1 MAGTQVTESSL
12 LPWDVDAAAVNSTSQ
27 TSSQRLRKSR
37 SLAHKDTLQVN
48 GRAGAVQPHGLGH
61 NDGAAR
67 FLLVRPQH
75 FLSLSSG
82 NLWKAARVV
91 MPWLENVPGSARSLW
106 R

>member
-1 MAGTQVTESSL
+1 MVLLGTMAGTQVTESSL

-27 TSSQRLRKSR
+27 TSTQRLRKSR

-67 FLLVRPQH
+67 FPSSASSTLLVPFKWQP
-75 FLSLSSG
+75 LESS
-82 NLWKAARVV
+82 KSSDAVA
-91 MPWLENVPGSARSLW
+91 
-106 R
+106 